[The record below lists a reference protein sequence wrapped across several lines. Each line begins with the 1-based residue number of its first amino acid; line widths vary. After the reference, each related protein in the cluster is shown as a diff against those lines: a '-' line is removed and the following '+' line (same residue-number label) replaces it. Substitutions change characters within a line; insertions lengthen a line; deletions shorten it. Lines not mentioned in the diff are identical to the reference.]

1 MKELNVQKRQNVI
14 YVVLKRIHCVLWS
27 RTLEEGIKVTDINIS
42 IVQRNTSL
50 VQAEISMKCTTQLV
64 TGLSARIA
72 RKGSCLRVNMRS
84 TGVCTPEKTDTFVGK
99 KVVINIMAV
108 QELVTIMKGSTMPN
122 QCTVITVKL
131 QSLKSAINSS
141 SANNITNNITKVSM
155 AMDLMPN
162 VVKKFLG
169 QHNELLMRRSVLL
182 VEKLKNSRNLD
193 YLEGNKLFPHII
205 SVS

>member
-1 MKELNVQKRQNVI
+1 MQRGQNVI
-14 YVVLKRIHCVLWS
+14 NVVLRRVHCVLWS
-27 RTLEEGIKVTDINIS
+27 RTLEKGIKVTDINVS

-84 TGVCTPEKTDTFVGK
+84 IGVCTPEKTDLFVRK

-108 QELVTIMKGSTMPN
+108 QELVTIMKGSTMRK

-131 QSLKSAINSS
+131 QSPKSAINSF
-141 SANNITNNITKVSM
+141 SANSTTSNITKVSM

-162 VVKKFLG
+162 VVKILHG
-169 QHNELLMRRSVLL
+169 QHKELLMRKSVLL
-182 VEKLKNSRNLD
+182 VEKLKRSRKLVN
-193 YLEGNKLFPHII
+193 YLKGNKLFPHII
-205 SVS
+205 